1 MKILMIDNYDSFTFN
16 IVHMLESHSGID
28 VVVRRND
35 EVTLREAKGFS
46 KIVLSPG
53 PGLPSEAG
61 KMPELV
67 RELAAT
73 KSILGICLGHQCIAE
88 VFGAELFNLPCPV
101 HGKATPVEVLQHKEH
116 LFAGLPTM
124 FEVGRYHSWVVKKD
138 SIPDFLEVTAV
149 DVGGEVMALRHRH
162 LDVRGVQ
169 FHPESILTKVGRQ
182 IFDNWISY
190 RD

>member
-35 EVTLREAKGFS
+35 EVTLREAQGFS

-101 HGKATPVEVLQHKEH
+101 HGKATPVEVLQRDEH

-138 SIPDFLEVTAV
+138 SIPDSLEVTAV

>member
-138 SIPDFLEVTAV
+138 SIPDSLEVTAV